1 MSWET
6 AHLRLPIEL
15 LETIVE
21 LHRLIQ
27 AHAGNINQYQYPEDH
42 EFLTDIEKLV
52 DRVTVNGVRN
62 VAKEMDC
69 GVGWN

>member
-1 MSWET
+1 MIWEY
-6 AHLRLPIEL
+6 AYLRFPIEL

-27 AHAGNINQYQYPEDH
+27 VHAGSINQYQYPEDH

-52 DRVTVNGVRN
+52 DSITVNGVRN
-62 VAKEMDC
+62 VAKAMEY
-69 GVGWN
+69 

>member
-27 AHAGNINQYQYPEDH
+27 VHAGTINQYQYPEDH

-52 DRVTVNGVRN
+52 DSVTVNGIEK
-62 VAKEMDC
+62 VAKEMAH
-69 GVGWN
+69 

>member
-27 AHAGNINQYQYPEDH
+27 VHAGTINQYQYPEDH

-52 DRVTVNGVRN
+52 DSITVNGIEK
-62 VAKEMDC
+62 VAKEMDY
-69 GVGWN
+69 

>member
-27 AHAGNINQYQYPEDH
+27 VHAGTINQYQYPEDH

-52 DRVTVNGVRN
+52 DRVTVNGVEA
-62 VAKEMDC
+62 VAKEMDY
-69 GVGWN
+69 

>member
-52 DRVTVNGVRN
+52 DSITVNGIEK
-62 VAKEMDC
+62 VAKEMDY
-69 GVGWN
+69 